1 MNINENILFYSF
13 SGDEGVGDGMRQA
26 EVTNNNH
33 PAKPSDQT
41 VVADTEKPGAIP
53 NHSIAM

>member
-1 MNINENILFYSF
+1 MWDVFIYSF

-26 EVTNNNH
+26 EVTYSNH

-41 VVADTEKPGAIP
+41 EVAETEKPGAIP

>member
-1 MNINENILFYSF
+1 MNENILFYSF
-13 SGDEGVGDGMRQA
+13 SGDEGVGDGIRQT

-41 VVADTEKPGAIP
+41 EVADTEKPGAIP